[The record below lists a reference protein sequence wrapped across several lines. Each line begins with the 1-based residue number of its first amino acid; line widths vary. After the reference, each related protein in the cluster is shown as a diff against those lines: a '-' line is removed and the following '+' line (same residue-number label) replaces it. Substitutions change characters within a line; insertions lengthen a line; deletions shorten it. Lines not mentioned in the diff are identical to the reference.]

1 MDIEKDLISVIVPV
15 YNVAKYLDRCISSI
29 VGQTYRN
36 LEIILCDDE
45 SSDESGAIAD
55 AWARKDHRICVFHLE
70 HGGLSHARN
79 RGIEFSHG
87 KYLSFVD
94 SDDCIAPEFIATL
107 HTAAVSAQ
115 MDISAV
121 GFCRFQEELPV
132 TEPDKSPEL
141 QIFDSA
147 EAIRQLF
154 YPDMYNNYAWNKLYV
169 KSLFDTVQYPQGRKM
184 EDLGTTY
191 LLMERAGGIVYN
203 PAPLYFYF
211 QREDSIVNHP
221 DEQLW
226 VDFYELT
233 LQRYVHLKEKYPNL
247 EENDFYYFRVI
258 LDCYPHLEPGEKK
271 QAYADA
277 VRLWPMVRSSCTWK
291 HKVKFC
297 VLRMCPKVYA
307 SLRVAGGR

>member
-1 MDIEKDLISVIVPV
+1 MQQDLISVIVPV

-45 SSDESGAIAD
+45 SSDESGTIAD
-55 AWARKDHRICVFHLE
+55 AWAQKDHRICVFHLE
-70 HGGLSHARN
+70 HGGLSYARN
-79 RGIEFSHG
+79 RGIDFSHG

-94 SDDCIAPEFIATL
+94 SDDCIASDFIAAL
-107 HTAAVSAQ
+107 HDAAVSAQ

-121 GFCRFQEELPV
+121 GFCRFHGELPV
-132 TEPDKSPEL
+132 TEYDKSPEL
-141 QIFDSA
+141 QIFDTA

-154 YPDMYNNYAWNKLYV
+154 NPDMYNNYAWNKLYARP
-169 KSLFDTVQYPQGRKM
+169 LFDTIRYPQGRKM

-211 QREDSIVNHP
+211 QREDSIVNQP
-221 DEQLW
+221 DKQIW
-226 VDFYELT
+226 VDLYELT
-233 LQRYVHLKEKYPNL
+233 LQRYLHLKEKYPSL
-247 EENDFYYFRVI
+247 EENDSYYFRVI
-258 LDCYPHLEPGEKK
+258 LDCYPYLEPGEKK
-271 QAYADA
+271 QARADA
-277 VRLWPMVRSSCTWK
+277 VRLWPLIRSRCTWK

-297 VLRMCPKVYA
+297 ALRMCPGVYA
-307 SLRVAGGR
+307 ALRVAGGR

>member
-1 MDIEKDLISVIVPV
+1 MQQDLISVIVPV

-45 SSDESGAIAD
+45 SSDESGTIAD
-55 AWARKDHRICVFHLE
+55 AWAQKDHRICVFHLE
-70 HGGLSHARN
+70 HGGLSYARN
-79 RGIEFSHG
+79 RGIDFSHG

-94 SDDCIAPEFIATL
+94 SDDCIASDFIAAL
-107 HTAAVSAQ
+107 HDAAVSAQ

-132 TEPDKSPEL
+132 TEHDKSPEL
-141 QIFDSA
+141 QIFDTA

-154 YPDMYNNYAWNKLYV
+154 NPDMYNNYAWNKLYARP
-169 KSLFDTVQYPQGRKM
+169 LFDTIRYPQGRKM

-211 QREDSIVNHP
+211 QRKDSIVNQP
-221 DEQLW
+221 DKQIW
-226 VDFYELT
+226 VDLYELT
-233 LQRYVHLKEKYPNL
+233 LQRYLHFKEKYPSL
-247 EENDFYYFRVI
+247 EENDSYYFRVI
-258 LDCYPHLEPGEKK
+258 LDCYPYLEPGEKK
-271 QAYADA
+271 QARADA
-277 VRLWPMVRSSCTWK
+277 VRLWPLIRSKCTWK

-297 VLRMCPKVYA
+297 ALRMCPGVYA
-307 SLRVAGGR
+307 ALRVAGGR

>member
-1 MDIEKDLISVIVPV
+1 MQQDLISVIVPV

-45 SSDESGAIAD
+45 SSDESGTIAD
-55 AWARKDHRICVFHLE
+55 AWAQKDHRICVFHLE
-70 HGGLSHARN
+70 HGGLSYARN

-94 SDDCIAPEFIATL
+94 SDDCIAPEFIAAL
-107 HTAAVSAQ
+107 HDAAVSAQ

-132 TEPDKSPEL
+132 TEHDKSPEL
-141 QIFDSA
+141 QIFDTA

-154 YPDMYNNYAWNKLYV
+154 NPDMYNNYAWNKLYARP
-169 KSLFDTVQYPQGRKM
+169 LFDTIRYPQGRKM

-211 QREDSIVNHP
+211 HREDSIVNQP
-221 DEQLW
+221 DKQMR

-233 LQRYVHLKEKYPNL
+233 LQRYLHFKEKYPSL
-247 EENDFYYFRVI
+247 EENDSYYFRVI
-258 LDCYPHLEPGEKK
+258 LDCYPYLEPGEKK
-271 QAYADA
+271 QARADA
-277 VRLWPMVRSSCTWK
+277 VRLWPLIRSKCTWK

-297 VLRMCPKVYA
+297 ALRMCPGVYA
-307 SLRVAGGR
+307 ALRVAGGR